1 MAQEEVRQDFQ
12 PLRHHLDDRRHGVG
26 LALLLQILSDVSGKK
41 LERSTLI
48 GRDSEHVEDNNC
60 LLS

>member
-26 LALLLQILSDVSGKK
+26 LALLLQILSNVSGKK
-41 LERSTLI
+41 LKRRTII
-48 GRDSEHVEDNNC
+48 G
-60 LLS
+60 